1 MGTIYFCTKFY
12 LNVESSFKVFCQTR
26 YRTDAKYAFPFYQ
39 KVYFYFVRCTVL
51 INIFGS
57 KSRTLTQQNSR
68 LFVSTLYVNCLCN
81 DMLLMHKTYRPNMFS
96 VLLQLKDLI
105 SENMKIS
112 K

>member
-1 MGTIYFCTKFY
+1 MIY
-12 LNVESSFKVFCQTR
+12 
-26 YRTDAKYAFPFYQ
+26 
-39 KVYFYFVRCTVL
+39 
-51 INIFGS
+51 IFGL

-68 LFVSTLYVNCLCN
+68 FFSLHILCN
-81 DMLLMHKTYRPNMFS
+81 DILLKHKTYRPSTFS